1 MESTKKIEKK
11 IFRFKDVELDNGT
24 TMKVKVVSDKLA
36 QLGGDKATLTSNLD
50 GVAKRFTDMLAA
62 LPGSTLFFKF
72 LTPSINGL
80 KITFDHTPLALLNK
94 KYHAMLRGDMVELE
108 KLGITERTLP
118 GQIAE
123 IEGKMQFGLGLTTL
137 FVLLARSGRI
147 TGDLPREPGEREMWQ
162 QAGIKPTSFSFGVP
176 FTDQRA
182 YIDYRGAEIWSMLAR
197 TVANLVG
204 DSDVL
209 GETMV
214 SENLTR
220 ISYVAGSLLMDNGPL
235 GGLTDFANIFSAEK
249 PESLVTGSLANV
261 GGSFMPYS
269 GSFADF
275 SELVDGS
282 MKELVSINE
291 KIAYRASVIRPF
303 LPQRYDI
310 YNEER
315 EAKKL
320 RNRPDNVL
328 LRLFSMVSPIGLDF
342 EKKDS
347 VTDALVD
354 IRYNVNANLTQID
367 GVELTGPE
375 QSEVQRILAT
385 DKQFRSELERVI
397 NSKQFQS
404 SLEAYKSQN
413 RKVDKGM
420 FSKDGVLGLVGDEAG
435 GYNYKNEVF
444 YELVDAVHTDAKK
457 RAIEIMKGN
466 YADSGDPKTL
476 TNRIN
481 ERKTK
486 TQLQQNQDFTVKDI
500 NEVIEDLRKPGY

>member
-1 MESTKKIEKK
+1 
-11 IFRFKDVELDNGT
+11 
-24 TMKVKVVSDKLA
+24 MKVMVVSDKLA

-315 EAKKL
+315 EPKKL
-320 RNRPDNVL
+320 RNRPDNLL
-328 LRLFSMVSPIGLDF
+328 LRGFSMISPIGIDF
-342 EKKDS
+342 EKKDP
-347 VTDALVD
+347 VTDALVE
-354 IRYNVNANLTQID
+354 IRYNVNANLTQIE

-385 DKQFRSELERVI
+385 DPLFRSELERVI
-397 NSKQFQS
+397 NTPEFKS
-404 SLEAYKSQN
+404 SLAEYKAQN
-413 RKVDKGM
+413 RKVDEGM
-420 FSKDGVLGLVGDEAG
+420 FAKDGVFGIMGEDAG
-435 GYNYKNEVF
+435 GYNYKTEVF
-444 YELVDAVHTDAKK
+444 YELVDNVHTDAKK
-457 RAIEIMKGN
+457 RAIEIMKGT
-466 YADSGDPKTL
+466 YADSGDPKSL

-481 ERKTK
+481 KRNAKI
-486 TQLQQNQDFTVKDI
+486 QLQQNQDFKVKDI
-500 NEVIEDLRKPGY
+500 NKVIQDLKKPGI